1 MSRYI
6 LLLGFQSTAFS
17 ISPGQG
23 SHFVWIYTQLLICC
37 FSSISLCDLFCSGVM
52 TFKTSRPADTHSITP
67 STLGKAFWTIFHQF
81 PSSSEALHAW
91 FCSCLDLSWV
101 SLSLFWILTK
111 DCWEAVKTVSTAF
124 TSRMEYIQGEALPPG
139 VCDTGSILVIWNMHN
154 IYKGCTCT
162 LKTLQRS
169 CPKSTRVGR
178 GCSTHCSQEG
188 LEAPSCSWHLSLR
201 HFILTHR
208 DREGKMGSLWHF
220 LSFPVSILQFEFLH
234 H

>member
-1 MSRYI
+1 MI
-6 LLLGFQSTAFS
+6 FFVLGWWLLRLAGLQTHTA
-17 ISPGQG
+17 
-23 SHFVWIYTQLLICC
+23 SHHLHWEKLFEQF
-37 FSSISLCDLFCSGVM
+37 FSSFLPFL
-52 TFKTSRPADTHSITP
+52 KTSMLDSAR
-67 STLGKAFWTIFHQF
+67 
-81 PSSSEALHAW
+81 
-91 FCSCLDLSWV
+91 LDLSWV

-124 TSRMEYIQGEALPPG
+124 ASRMEYIQGEAVPPG

-154 IYKGCTCT
+154 VYKGCTCT

-178 GCSTHCSQEG
+178 GCSMHCSQEG

-201 HFILTHR
+201 HFFLTHR